1 MVHSRNAI
9 LKAQIGLFLLGI
21 SGSLYAALTP
31 ANSMVNW
38 YSTDDAYFYF
48 KVAQNILAG
57 HGSTFDQINL
67 TNGFH
72 PLWMLICLAVF
83 GLGKI
88 HLLLPLRV
96 MILIS
101 GLLNGLTGVLLFRLT
116 RKILHPFAAVVGAV
130 IWMLLP
136 SIYNSYVVQGLESAL
151 SACLIVLLLIVGGS
165 LYQPGGEQ
173 KPIKLLLLG
182 LVGALT
188 VLARLDNLFIVAMVG
203 VFVVFRIHRIHRLLI
218 YDLVGILI
226 SAIFAWII
234 RFGTAP
240 VVLNNYSVYP
250 LMVIAFLVLPVIF
263 FFSGFYSAGFKNNL
277 YEFVGRLAVAGIA
290 GTLTIYA
297 AMRLL
302 WMAGIHLMISRALIL
317 LVVGFSILFVALIR
331 KFYRPSRTEKQLSPW
346 QTFSKWIRENSLLYL
361 KNGIYFSIPIL
372 LLNGGYVLYN
382 KLQFGT
388 WTPVSGQIK
397 VWWGT
402 LENTVYQQN
411 NSLVDLFGLTPGRGS
426 SPWSL
431 LTTQVGEATI
441 FLRNLFS
448 QDSRLLPTR
457 LFILFMFLI
466 FLLMVWLLSRRNGYL
481 ARKSFSLLI
490 PPLITGCFLQ
500 IAYYGANNYGAT
512 RTWYWVAQ
520 SLVLVLLG
528 MVILSRIF
536 EIIREKT
543 GHNTI
548 NLIVTFALIG
558 LTAFLHTRLLL
569 HQFPY
574 SVPTEKEAEYL
585 VQIRELEKETE
596 ENSIIGMTG
605 GGMTAY
611 FINGRTIVNLDGL
624 INSPQYFAAMK
635 NGTAAEFLAEMGLDY
650 VFGNPYMLLE
660 SDPYR
665 SIFSGNLTS
674 LGQLPG
680 SAHFTLYR
688 FNPRR

>member
-1 MVHSRNAI
+1 MVRSR
-9 LKAQIGLFLLGI
+9 KAYIGAQLGLFLLGI
-21 SGSLYAALTP
+21 SGALYAALTP

-83 GLGKI
+83 GLSNI
-88 HLLLPLRV
+88 NLLLPLRV

-116 RKILHPFAAVVGAV
+116 QKYLHPFSAVLGAV

-151 SACLIVLLLIVGGS
+151 SACLIVLLLIVGEA
-165 LYQPGGEQ
+165 LYKPGRKQE
-173 KPIKLLLLG
+173 PIKLLLFG

-188 VLARLDNLFIVAMVG
+188 VLARLDNLFIVAIVG
-203 VFVVFRIHRIHRLLI
+203 VFVVFQIYRIHRLLI

-250 LMVIAFLVLPVIF
+250 LMMITFLILPVIL
-263 FFSGFYSAGFKNNL
+263 FFSGFYTDGFKNNL
-277 YEFVGRLAVAGIA
+277 YEFVGRLAVAGVV

-302 WMAGIHLMISRALIL
+302 WMAGVHIMISRALIL
-317 LVVGFSILFVALIR
+317 LVVGFSVLFVAIIR
-331 KFYRPSRTEKQLSPW
+331 QFYRQPQGKEQRSPW
-346 QTFSKWIRENSLLYL
+346 QAFWKWIRENGMLYL
-361 KNGIYFSIPIL
+361 KNGICFSIPIL
-372 LLNGGYVLYN
+372 FLVGGYVLYN
-382 KLQFGT
+382 KFQFGT

-402 LENTVYQQN
+402 LENTVYEQN
-411 NSLVDLFGLTPGRGS
+411 NSLVDLFGLTPGSGS

-431 LTTQVGEATI
+431 ITTQVGEATI
-441 FLRNLFS
+441 FLRNLFG
-448 QDSRLLPTR
+448 QDSRILPTR
-457 LFILFMFLI
+457 LFILIMFLI
-466 FLLMVWLLSRRNGYL
+466 FLLMVWLLSRKNGYL
-481 ARKSFSLLI
+481 ARKSFSLFI
-490 PPLITGCFLQ
+490 PPLIIGCFLQ

-528 MVILSRIF
+528 MVFLSRLF
-536 EIIREKT
+536 DIIYEKT
-543 GHNTI
+543 GHNTL
-548 NLIVTFALIG
+548 NLIVTLALIG

-569 HQFPY
+569 RQFPY
-574 SVPTEKEAEYL
+574 SVPTDKEADYL
-585 VQIRELEKETE
+585 VQTKELEKETE

-635 NGTAAEFLAEMGLDY
+635 NGTAAEFLSEMGLDY

-660 SDPYR
+660 SDPYQ
-665 SIFSGNLTS
+665 SIFSDNLTP

-680 SAHFTLYR
+680 PAHFTLYR